1 MEVSAVRTKAAP
13 LSVRVPLTQSWLA
26 NLPILWNH
34 IRNPKRMPPFT
45 VNKRVTWSKD
55 NRGIKGTHTQLMRR
69 RGASETQAIA
79 IQRAKP
85 GMLI

>member
-13 LSVRVPLTQSWLA
+13 LSVRVPLTQSWFA

-34 IRNPKRMPPFT
+34 IRNHKRMPPFT
-45 VNKRVTWSKD
+45 VNKTVTWSRD

-69 RGASETQAIA
+69 RDALETQAIA
-79 IQRAKP
+79 IEQAKP